1 MESKVRTHHKEWA
14 CTKFCRIGL
23 DDDSVESFILWL
35 CDRSREQ
42 CDERMTQRKH
52 GEAYQHDP
60 VEFAWGWDAPRH
72 RMAKLLWKALL
83 GNASEEEF
91 YNSFSF
97 HRPLLQIKGCAS
109 LLAPI
114 RERLRWV
121 MEGSFTRQ
129 TEDRK
134 LGQGDWGEQW
144 WLPSEQAAF
153 VRTQLQQT
161 RADLIEQSSEY
172 EYTLKVELCSYVY
185 FVVQARS
192 VPCLDPTRVYIG
204 TRCGQP
210 LRASVWVQ
218 SESGRQY
225 PLKHGNEAY
234 LKADGTGFEWGYGGH
249 GPLALA
255 HCILLDALNGDL
267 PLAMKLEGEFF
278 RQFTLTCP
286 RDDDFRLSRTTV
298 MRWLEKR
305 GYKARWEA
313 QRQAVVDRVAEHE
326 VNIKEKEDRLIGIR
340 KMGGL
345 RIQRFDVVPATFES
359 ALYLDLMRM
368 LEHSDF
374 ALRCCGCGLPI
385 PYDNSGRANRQRAR
399 SKNGTPI
406 YHSECFAEHSRAR
419 KKTYWQRRSRS
430 PEFREQER
438 QRAHAYRELR

>member
-1 MESKVRTHHKEWA
+1 M
-14 CTKFCRIGL
+14 
-23 DDDSVESFILWL
+23 
-35 CDRSREQ
+35 
-42 CDERMTQRKH
+42 
-52 GEAYQHDP
+52 
-60 VEFAWGWDAPRH
+60 
-72 RMAKLLWKALL
+72 
-83 GNASEEEF
+83 N
-91 YNSFSF
+91 
-97 HRPLLQIKGCAS
+97 
-109 LLAPI
+109 
-114 RERLRWV
+114 
-121 MEGSFTRQ
+121 
-129 TEDRK
+129 
-134 LGQGDWGEQW
+134 
-144 WLPSEQAAF
+144 
-153 VRTQLQQT
+153 
-161 RADLIEQSSEY
+161 
-172 EYTLKVELCSYVY
+172 

-210 LRASVWVQ
+210 LRALVWVQ

-225 PLKHGNEAY
+225 PLKHGNEAN
-234 LKADGTGFEWGYGGH
+234 LKAHGTGFEWGYGGH

-267 PLAMKLEGEFF
+267 PLATELEDEFF
-278 RQFTLTCP
+278 RQFTLTRP
-286 RDDDFRLSRTTV
+286 RYDDLRLSRTTV

-326 VNIKEKEDRLIGIR
+326 VNIKEKEDRLLRIR

-374 ALRCCGCGLPI
+374 ALRCCRCGLPI

-399 SKNGTPI
+399 SKNGQAI

-419 KKTYWQRRSRS
+419 KKTLLAATVSIPRISGT
-430 PEFREQER
+430 
-438 QRAHAYRELR
+438 RASTCA